1 MPPITVIFVISGL
14 AVWVNGLAFL
24 GVGAKPADEEGAD
37 PLVTVGWITLLA
49 GVLDLL
55 QAAVIIGTVPGPTGI
70 PLGGLVTFYGTF
82 FTGLGISLIKGLDL
96 RPIGNLAVAVAIVP
110 LFWWKFF
117 DGSWMFQSILV
128 VWVIAF
134 LAVAATTY
142 GKLPGRVLGAI
153 LTVTSVYTFLVP
165 AAILALGETIP

>member
-1 MPPITVIFVISGL
+1 MPPITVIFVVSGL
-14 AVWVNGLAFL
+14 AVWMNGLAFL
-24 GVGAKPADEEGAD
+24 GLGSKRAEGAPD
-37 PLVTVGWITLLA
+37 PLATVGWITLVA
-49 GVLDLL
+49 GIVDLL
-55 QAAVIIGTVPGPTGI
+55 QAAVIIGTVPPATGV

-82 FTGLGISLIKGLDL
+82 FTGLGVSLVKGLDL
-96 RPIGNLAVAVAIVP
+96 RPIGNLAIAVAIVP

-142 GKLPGRVLGAI
+142 GKLPGKVLGAI
-153 LTVTSVYTFLVP
+153 LTLTAVYTFLVP
-165 AAILALGETIP
+165 AALLALGKSIP